1 MAPLRLSVR
10 PGAAPVQFAAAAFPR
25 QFRVRIVRDARG
37 VRTVGIL
44 PRVPA
49 AEKTAAVEA
58 APVKRKSAAGAADA
72 GCVEKTAVGRDGPAV
87 VHVGQE
93 ILRLEEGGF

>member
-1 MAPLRLSVR
+1 VAPLGLSVR
-10 PGAAPVQFAAAAFPR
+10 PGAAPVELAAAAFPR
-25 QFRVRIVRDARG
+25 QFRVGIVRDARG

-49 AEKTAAVEA
+49 AETAAVEA
-58 APVKRKSAAGAADA
+58 APVKRKSAGADA
-72 GCVEKTAVGRDGPAV
+72 GGVEKTAVGRDGPAV

>member
-1 MAPLRLSVR
+1 MQL
-10 PGAAPVQFAAAAFPR
+10 AAAAFPR
-25 QFRVRIVRDARG
+25 QFRVGIVRDARG

-58 APVKRKSAAGAADA
+58 APVKRKRAGADA
-72 GCVEKTAVGRDGPAV
+72 GGVEKTAVGRDGPAV

-93 ILRLEEGGF
+93 ILRLEKGGF